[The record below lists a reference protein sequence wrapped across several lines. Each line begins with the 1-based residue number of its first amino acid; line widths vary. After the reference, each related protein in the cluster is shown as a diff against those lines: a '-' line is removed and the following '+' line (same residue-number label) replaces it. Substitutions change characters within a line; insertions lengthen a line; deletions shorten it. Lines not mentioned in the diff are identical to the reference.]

1 MSKTEVGKRKDMGM
15 ERFHQLSLGIIAASI
30 MLFSSGC
37 YGPTHHGHG
46 SYSGSGSFNV
56 VPIRPQPIPVAGN
69 GSLGRRP
76 GYTLVEFVPV
86 QPSASHGRVGFYA
99 KDQTMMDKNN
109 PPELDHG
116 GGGAGGGGAGGA
128 GAGGGGGG

>member
-1 MSKTEVGKRKDMGM
+1 MGM
-15 ERFHQLSLGIIAASI
+15 ERFHQLSLGIIAALV

-56 VPIRPQPIPVAGN
+56 VLIRPQPIPVVSN
-69 GSLGRRP
+69 GSFGRRP

-86 QPSASHGRVGFYA
+86 QRSASDDRVGFYS
-99 KDQTMMDKNN
+99 KDQAMMNRDN
-109 PPELDHG
+109 PPELDYGG
-116 GGGAGGGGAGGA
+116 GGGAGGGGAGGG